1 MIEYILYVTS
11 LFIVFYINLRILHA
25 IRIEKKFEK
34 MKLWEI
40 RAAYFIMSITI
51 AHIISDMLLRLTKIV
66 ELI

>member
-1 MIEYILYVTS
+1 MIEYVLYVSS

-25 IRIEKKFEK
+25 IRIEQKFEK

-40 RAAYFIMSITI
+40 RAAYFMISIAI
-51 AHIISDMLLRLTKIV
+51 AHLISDMLLRLTKII